1 MLRLLYPLRTYLI
14 VSGKYDE
21 EFDVMA
27 ADWVTM
33 VSAEPF
39 IVAVAISP
47 KRYTYKLVEK
57 YREFVIS
64 VPSVNMLR
72 DVWIAGTK
80 SGPSKVKEMS
90 VTFERG
96 KAVSAPIIKEALAN
110 LECKVIGAHEYGDH
124 KLFVGEVVA
133 YDYSRDA
140 FRDDKPDL
148 RAGFLLHIARDEFAS
163 TTQQVIKAPGS
174 KG

>member
-1 MLRLLYPLRTYLI
+1 MLRLLYPLRTFLI
-14 VSGKYDE
+14 LSGRYDS

-33 VSAEPF
+33 VSAEPY

-47 KRYTYKLVEK
+47 KRYTYRLVEK
-57 YREFVIS
+57 YSEFVIS
-64 VPSVNMLR
+64 VPNIDMLR

-90 VTFERG
+90 VTFKRG
-96 KAVSAPIIKEALAN
+96 KVVSAPVIKEALAN
-110 LECKVIGAHEYGDH
+110 LECKVIGSHTYGDH

-133 YDYSRDA
+133 YEYSEEV
-140 FRDDKPDL
+140 FQGDKPDV
-148 RAGFLLHIARDEFAS
+148 RAGFLLHVARNEFVS
-163 TTQQVIKAPGS
+163 TAQQIIRAHGP
-174 KG
+174 